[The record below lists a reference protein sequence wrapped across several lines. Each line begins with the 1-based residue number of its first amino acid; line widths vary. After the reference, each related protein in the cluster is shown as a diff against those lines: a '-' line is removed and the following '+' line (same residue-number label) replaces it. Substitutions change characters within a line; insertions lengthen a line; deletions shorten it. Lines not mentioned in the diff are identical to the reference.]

1 MSTWHAVWEAV
12 AADFTDLDAAQAARV
27 GVRLLFAAVLGGAIG
42 FERESRGKP
51 AGMRT
56 HMLVAIGAALF
67 VIVVQLPNGSESD
80 VSRVIQ
86 GLVAGVGFLG
96 AGTILSARREEE
108 IKGLTTAASIW
119 LTAAIGVATGLGRET
134 TAILTTAL
142 ALAVLVAVPW
152 ALGSAFPPREPP
164 DAPAPP
170 PPAPPPAPRPAP
182 TAPAGKRS
190 KRGR

>member
-1 MSTWHAVWEAV
+1 MNTWHAVWEAV
-12 AADFTDLDAAQAARV
+12 ASDFADLDAAQAARV
-27 GVRLLFAAVLGGAIG
+27 GVRLLFAAVLGGLIG
-42 FERESRGKP
+42 FERESHGKP
-51 AGMRT
+51 AGLRT

-96 AGTILSARREEE
+96 AGTILNAKREEE

-119 LTAAIGVATGLGRET
+119 LTAAIGVATGLGREI
-134 TAILTTAL
+134 TAILATVL
-142 ALAVLVAVPW
+142 ALVVLAALPW
-152 ALGSAFPPREPP
+152 LLGRAFPPRESPAPP
-164 DAPAPP
+164 APLPPAPP
-170 PPAPPPAPRPAP
+170 PPPAP
-182 TAPAGKRS
+182 TPTAGKRS

>member
-1 MSTWHAVWEAV
+1 MSTWQAVWEAV
-12 AADFTDLDAAQAARV
+12 SSDFADLDAPQAARV

-67 VIVVQLPNGSESD
+67 VIVVQLPDGAPAD

-96 AGTILSARREEE
+96 AGSILNARREED
-108 IKGLTTAASIW
+108 IRGLTTAASIW
-119 LTAAIGVATGLGRET
+119 LTAAIGVAAGLGREV
-134 TAILTTAL
+134 TAILATLL
-142 ALAVLVAVPW
+142 ALAVLAAMPW
-152 ALGSAFPPREPP
+152 LVDRVLPPPGSAP
-164 DAPAPP
+164 DAEPKKPEEPANKPV
-170 PPAPPPAPRPAP
+170 PRSRR
-182 TAPAGKRS
+182 GK
-190 KRGR
+190 

>member
-1 MSTWHAVWEAV
+1 MSTWQAVWEAV
-12 AADFTDLDAAQAARV
+12 ASDFADLDAPQAARV
-27 GVRLLFAAVLGGAIG
+27 GVRLLFAALLGGAIG

-67 VIVVQLPNGSESD
+67 VIVVQLPDGSPAD

-96 AGTILSARREEE
+96 AGTILNGRREED

-119 LTAAIGVATGLGRET
+119 LTAAIGVAAGLGRES
-134 TAILTTAL
+134 TAILATLL
-142 ALAVLVAVPW
+142 ALVVLAAMPW
-152 ALGSAFPPREPP
+152 LVDRVLPPREPDVPTGSPP
-164 DAPAPP
+164 DAEPKKPEEPANKPV
-170 PPAPPPAPRPAP
+170 PRSRR
-182 TAPAGKRS
+182 GK
-190 KRGR
+190 